1 MYWRGKAEDMEKVRL
16 NRFLSE
22 MGICSRR
29 EADRLVEAGRVLVD
43 GEPAVKGQK
52 VSLEQRIVCD
62 GKLVCD
68 GDADLAGDRDYVGER
83 GAPEAQKDAGA
94 QRAARLREDTEGR
107 GAARLQEDTGG
118 RGAARIR
125 EDTGGRGAAR
135 LREDAGGQRAAG
147 LQKDR
152 EAASREQVGRRPEP
166 IWLVVNKPRG
176 IVCTTS
182 DKDRAMNIV
191 EMVGYPQRVYPVGRL
206 DKESEGL
213 LLMTNEGQLMDA
225 LLRGSHAHEREYE
238 VRVDKPITD
247 SFLKGMAAGVEL
259 KELERTTRPCKICAT
274 GKTSFRI
281 VLTQGLNRQIRR
293 MCQVFGYRVTAL
305 KRVRIMNIHLGA
317 LRPGSYRRMTKEE
330 YTEMCRLLQR
340 MG

>member
-43 GEPAVKGQK
+43 GETAVMGQK

-68 GDADLAGDRDYVGER
+68 GDADLAGDQDYLGKWGDLETQE
-83 GAPEAQKDAGA
+83 GAGAQRAAGSREDAGA
-94 QRAARLREDTEGR
+94 QRAAG
-107 GAARLQEDTGG
+107 LQE
-118 RGAARIR
+118 
-125 EDTGGRGAAR
+125 
-135 LREDAGGQRAAG
+135 
-147 LQKDR
+147 DR
-152 EAASREQVGRRPEP
+152 EAASRERVGRRPEP
-166 IWLVVNKPRG
+166 VWLVVNKPRG

-330 YTEMCRLLQR
+330 YTEMCRLLRR

>member
-1 MYWRGKAEDMEKVRL
+1 MEKVRL

-43 GEPAVKGQK
+43 GETAVMGQK

-68 GDADLAGDRDYVGER
+68 GDGDLAGDRDHVGER
-83 GAPEAQKDAGA
+83 GAPEAKENAGA
-94 QRAARLREDTEGR
+94 QRAAG
-107 GAARLQEDTGG
+107 LQED
-118 RGAARIR
+118 R
-125 EDTGGRGAAR
+125 EV
-135 LREDAGGQRAAG
+135 
-147 LQKDR
+147 
-152 EAASREQVGRRPEP
+152 ASRERVGRRPEP
-166 IWLVVNKPRG
+166 VWLVVNKPRG

-330 YTEMCRLLQR
+330 YTEMCRLLRR